1 MKKTILT
8 CCMLLVSLFTLAG
21 NGIVVSEGSTSFLRE
36 YESANVVFHWDQ
48 GTWDITRPLTDH
60 WGSEFERMTSVAER
74 FFVDGFNETSKKLRL
89 SEKPGKYRLD
99 VAITNLSCFSSP
111 LPFLTGY
118 RHRVSGSITV
128 IDNNTGKTV
137 CVIFI
142 DSFVGGRDTD
152 FNDSYTECMEDLGK
166 GIANL

>member
-8 CCMLLVSLFTLAG
+8 CCVLLASICAFAS
-21 NGIVVSEGSTSFLRE
+21 NGIVVSEGNTAFLRE
-36 YESANVVFHWDQ
+36 SVSANVVFHWDK
-48 GTWDITRPLTDH
+48 GTWDVTHPLTDH
-60 WGSEFERMTSVAER
+60 WGSEFERMTSLAES
-74 FFVDGFNETSKKLRL
+74 FFVDGFNDTSKKLRITDR
-89 SEKPGKYRLD
+89 PGKYRLE
-99 VAITNLSCFSSP
+99 VSITNLSCFSSP

-118 RHRVSGSITV
+118 RHRVSGNVTV
-128 IDNNTGKTV
+128 VDNNTGTTV

-166 GIANL
+166 GIAKL